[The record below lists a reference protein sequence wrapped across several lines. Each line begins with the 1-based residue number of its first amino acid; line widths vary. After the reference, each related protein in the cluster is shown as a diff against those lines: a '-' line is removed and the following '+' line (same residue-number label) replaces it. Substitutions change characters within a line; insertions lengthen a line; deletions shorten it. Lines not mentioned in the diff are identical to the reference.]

1 MDFEKLDLEDFKKL
15 KVLIKDYKNSIG
27 ENTPTDE
34 EFNKLKL
41 AIKDNLISFYVAK
54 KSGDLIAMCSV
65 CEVYS
70 TFNFSKSGIFEDF
83 YVSPD
88 FRKIGLARQL
98 TSFVFLQCK
107 LQGIKSLWVG
117 CADVDID
124 MYKSLGFEIPLGN
137 LLTWS
142 CDSNF

>member
-1 MDFEKLDLEDFKKL
+1 MIFEKFNLEDFEKL
-15 KVLIKDYKNSIG
+15 KVLVRDYKSSIG
-27 ENTPTDE
+27 ETTPTDE
-34 EFNKLKL
+34 ELDKLKL
-41 AIKDNLISFYVAK
+41 AVKDNLIRFYVAK
-54 KSGDLIAMCSV
+54 QDNDLAAMCSV
-65 CEVYS
+65 CELYS

-88 FRKIGLARQL
+88 FRKRGLARQL
-98 TSFVFLQCK
+98 TNFVFSQCK

-117 CADVDID
+117 CADADLE

-142 CDSNF
+142 DDL

>member
-1 MDFEKLDLEDFKKL
+1 MIFEKFNLEDFEKL
-15 KVLIKDYKNSIG
+15 KVLVRDYKSSIG

-34 EFNKLKL
+34 ELDKLKL
-41 AIKDNLISFYVAK
+41 AVKDNLIRFYVAK
-54 KSGDLIAMCSV
+54 QDNDLAAMCSV
-65 CEVYS
+65 CELYS

-88 FRKIGLARQL
+88 FRKRGLARQL
-98 TSFVFLQCK
+98 TNFVFSQCK

-117 CADVDID
+117 CADVDLE

-142 CDSNF
+142 DDL

>member
-1 MDFEKLDLEDFKKL
+1 MIFEKFNLEDFEKL
-15 KVLIKDYKNSIG
+15 KVLVRDYKSSIG
-27 ENTPTDE
+27 ENTPTYE
-34 EFNKLKL
+34 ELDKLKL

-54 KSGDLIAMCSV
+54 QDNDLAAMCSV
-65 CEVYS
+65 CELYS

-88 FRKIGLARQL
+88 FRKKGLARQL
-98 TSFVFLQCK
+98 SNFVFSQCK

-117 CADVDID
+117 CADADLE

-142 CDSNF
+142 DDL